1 MKKVVGYLSSF
12 VSRVDK
18 RELLLTSFLVSLFIF
33 INYHFG
39 LDEYISK
46 QSFFIKLL
54 AWFTVFLIAYGLA
67 WLSHYVFNR
76 ENAFSIRLLFI
87 ILVAPLIFSLKL
99 SAGLHFHYSDDPYTN
114 RSMEY
119 LLSWPVLLFIITL
132 CVLFVWRIIGIKGMY
147 SFGLTTHHVD
157 WKPYLWM
164 LLIMVP
170 LILLAASQPD
180 FRQVYP
186 KIHAAYP
193 AGKEVS
199 GIMKLL
205 FELSYGSDFFTIEFF
220 FRGALVVA
228 LVKIAG
234 RNAILP
240 MAAFYST
247 IHFGKPLGECISS
260 YFGGMILGVI
270 AFETRS
276 ILGGLLVHLGI
287 AWMMEIAAL
296 LF

>member
-1 MKKVVGYLSSF
+1 MKKVVGYLLSF
-12 VSRVDK
+12 VSRIDK

-33 INYHFG
+33 TNYHFG

-46 QSFFIKLL
+46 EPFFIKLF
-54 AWFTVFLIAYGLA
+54 AWFTVFVIAYGLS
-67 WLSHYVFNR
+67 WLSHFIFNR
-76 ENAFSIRLLFI
+76 GQGFSFKLLFI
-87 ILVAPLIFSLKL
+87 ILLAPLIFSLKL
-99 SAGLHFHYSDDPYTN
+99 SAGLHFHYSDDPNIN
-114 RSMEY
+114 RSTEY
-119 LLSWPVLLFIITL
+119 LLSWPMLVIIITA
-132 CVLFVWRIIGIKGMY
+132 FVFLMWRMIGIKGIR
-147 SFGLTTHHVD
+147 SFGLTTHNVD
-157 WKPYLWM
+157 WRPYLWM
-164 LLIMVP
+164 LCIMLP
-170 LILLAASQPD
+170 LVLLAATQPD

-193 AGKEVS
+193 AGRHVS
-199 GIMKLL
+199 GMMKAL

-240 MAAFYST
+240 MAAFYSA

-270 AFETRS
+270 SFETRS

-287 AWMMEIAAL
+287 AWMMEFAAL